1 MATDLKSNSDA
12 FWLTRFAGKKGT
24 SVQITM
30 PREDRTQRSFDFFNY
45 IQLSRDEA
53 KDLALELLLF
63 ANEREEES
71 IWDNI

>member
-12 FWLTRFAGKKGT
+12 FSLTRFAGKKGT

-45 IQLSRDEA
+45 IQLNREEA
-53 KDLALELLLF
+53 KELSIELMLF

-71 IWDNI
+71 YDG